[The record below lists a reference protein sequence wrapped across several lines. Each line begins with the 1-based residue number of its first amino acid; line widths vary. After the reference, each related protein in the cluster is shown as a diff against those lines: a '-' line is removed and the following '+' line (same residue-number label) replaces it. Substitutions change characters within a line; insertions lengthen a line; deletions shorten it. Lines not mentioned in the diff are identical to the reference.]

1 MLAGWEGVGLMEEHN
16 SGIAGSSPLKRGCG
30 RAPVLGGGY
39 SGFFLKTLVHI
50 SLAEGELQPKEGN
63 SVSDLVS
70 MARG

>member
-1 MLAGWEGVGLMEEHN
+1 MCACRVGGSWAYGGAQLWHRGV
-16 SGIAGSSPLKRGCG
+16 PLKHGCG

-39 SGFFLKTLVHI
+39 SGCFLKTLVHI

-63 SVSDLVS
+63 SMSDLVS